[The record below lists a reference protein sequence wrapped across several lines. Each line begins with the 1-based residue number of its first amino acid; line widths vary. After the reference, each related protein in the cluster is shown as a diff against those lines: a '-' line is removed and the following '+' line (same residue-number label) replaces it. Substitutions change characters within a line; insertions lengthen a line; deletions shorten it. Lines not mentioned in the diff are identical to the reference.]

1 MVDSTVLTH
10 KYEYRRRMPH
20 HQLAGRTTFV
30 TFCKLIRDP
39 FPDAA
44 RDLILAHCVH
54 DHGKRIDLEA
64 AVVMPDHVHLLLTPL
79 ADDQGL
85 PHSLPFILKLI
96 KGVSARGVNE
106 LAGKSGP
113 VWQEEPFDH
122 VVRSEKSF
130 QEKVEHLR
138 QNPVRR
144 GLVMKPEDYRW
155 LWLAPNK

>member
-1 MVDSTVLTH
+1 MTDSTILAH

-20 HQLAGRTTFV
+20 YQLASRPNFV
-30 TFCKLIRDP
+30 TFCKLIRTP

-44 RDLILAHCVH
+44 RDLILAHCMH

-79 ADDQGL
+79 PDDDGS
-85 PHSLPFILKLI
+85 PYPLPFILQLI
-96 KGVSARGVNE
+96 KGMSARSVNK
-106 LAGKSGP
+106 LQGSSGP
-113 VWQEEPFDH
+113 VWQEESFDH

-130 QEKVEHLR
+130 QEKLEYLR

-144 GLVMKPEDYRW
+144 GLVAKPVDYRW
-155 LWLAPNK
+155 LWLAP